1 MTPEELFTAALGL
14 GRQWRV
20 AECRFEGEPKRL
32 ELRLEHVPGEHFECP
47 VCKASCGVHDTIE
60 RRWRHM
66 NFFQYRCELV
76 AKVPRTWCRTDGV
89 HQIHVP
95 WAREGSGFT
104 LMMEALVMLLSAE
117 MPVDAMADLI
127 DEHDTRLWRV
137 LMHYVEQA
145 HAKSD
150 WSTVRRIA
158 VDETSARRGR
168 RYVTNVLDDENSRL
182 LLMVEGRG
190 VQAVGAFAE
199 ALRHHGGDP
208 SQIEAIA
215 MDMSTSYIK
224 GASQYFPQAS
234 IVFDKFHVMVLAGK
248 ALEEVR
254 LQLQREGAQLKGA
267 MWSLRGNTWNL
278 SPERQAQRK
287 DLCRQYTQLGRAMS
301 LRETLQAIY
310 ANSDGSSPKLNF
322 GGGVVGQHAAA
333 SGPFAIWPRTV
344 RQYLDGILAYFDTK
358 LTSGAIEAVN
368 GIIQLA
374 KQMARGFRNFVY
386 FRTAAYHRAGQLNL
400 DVPNIVNLAITH
412 TKQRGTIILRIVFN
426 SCHTSRSKEIMRP
439 LACDMILS
447 RFGGAQKIVPS
458 LWERKAASRACA

>member
-14 GRQWRV
+14 GRQWGV

-32 ELRLEHVPGEHFECP
+32 ELRLEHVPGEHFQCP

-76 AKVPRTWCRTDGV
+76 ARVPRTWCRTDGV
-89 HQIHVP
+89 HQVPVP

-150 WSTVRRIA
+150 WSAVRRIA

-168 RYVTNVLDDENSRL
+168 HYVTNVLDDENSRL
-182 LLMVEGRG
+182 LLMIEGRG
-190 VQAVGAFAE
+190 VQAIGAFAE
-199 ALRHHGGDP
+199 ALPLHGGDP

-224 GASQYFPQAS
+224 GATQYFPQATS
-234 IVFDKFHVMVLAGK
+234 FSTSSTSWCWPAKPSRRCASNCS
-248 ALEEVR
+248 A
-254 LQLQREGAQLKGA
+254 REPSSKGRCGA
-267 MWSLRGNTWNL
+267 
-278 SPERQAQRK
+278 
-287 DLCRQYTQLGRAMS
+287 C
-301 LRETLQAIY
+301 
-310 ANSDGSSPKLNF
+310 
-322 GGGVVGQHAAA
+322 AATPGISVQSVKRNVKTSVA
-333 SGPFAIWPRTV
+333 ST
-344 RQYLDGILAYFDTK
+344 
-358 LTSGAIEAVN
+358 
-368 GIIQLA
+368 
-374 KQMARGFRNFVY
+374 
-386 FRTAAYHRAGQLNL
+386 LNL
-400 DVPNIVNLAITH
+400 AV
-412 TKQRGTIILRIVFN
+412 R
-426 SCHTSRSKEIMRP
+426 
-439 LACDMILS
+439 
-447 RFGGAQKIVPS
+447 
-458 LWERKAASRACA
+458 

>member
-1 MTPEELFTAALGL
+1 MTPQELFTAALGL
-14 GRQWRV
+14 SQQWRV

-32 ELRLEHVPGEHFECP
+32 ELRLEHVPGEHFQCP
-47 VCKASCGVHDTIE
+47 VCKASCAIHDTIE

-89 HQIHVP
+89 HQAQVP

-104 LMMEALVMLLSAE
+104 LLMEALMLLLSAE
-117 MPVDAMADLI
+117 MPVDAMADFV

-137 LMHYVEQA
+137 LRHYVEQA

-150 WSTVRRIA
+150 WSAVRRIA

-168 RYVTNVLDDENSRL
+168 SYVTNVLDAENSRL

-190 VQAVGAFAE
+190 VQAVGAFAQ
-199 ALRHHGGDP
+199 ALPLHGGQP

-215 MDMSTSYIK
+215 MDMSTSYMK
-224 GASQYFPQAS
+224 GASKYFPQAT

-267 MWSLRGNTWNL
+267 MWSLRGNAWNL
-278 SPERQAQRK
+278 SPERQAHRI
-287 DLCRQYTQLGRAMS
+287 DLCRQYTQLGRAMG
-301 LRETLQAIY
+301 LRDALQAIY
-310 ANSDGSSPKLNF
+310 ANSDRQLAQAQLRWWCGW
-322 GGGVVGQHAAA
+322 AARSRLWSFRHLA
-333 SGPFAIWPRTV
+333 MTV
-344 RQYLDGILAYFDTK
+344 RQLWDGILAYFETK

-374 KQMARGFRNFVY
+374 KRMARGFRNFVY
-386 FRTAAYHRAGQLNL
+386 FRTAAYLRVGQLNL
-400 DVPNIVNLAITH
+400 DVPKMLT
-412 TKQRGTIILRIVFN
+412 
-426 SCHTSRSKEIMRP
+426 
-439 LACDMILS
+439 
-447 RFGGAQKIVPS
+447 
-458 LWERKAASRACA
+458 

>member
-47 VCKASCGVHDTIE
+47 ICQASCGVHDTIE

-76 AKVPRTWCRTDGV
+76 ARVPRTWCRTDGV
-89 HQIHVP
+89 HQVPVP

-117 MPVDAMADLI
+117 MPVGAMADLI

-150 WSTVRRIA
+150 WSAVRRIA

-190 VQAVGAFAE
+190 VQALGAFAE
-199 ALRHHGGDP
+199 ALRLHGGDP

-215 MDMSTSYIK
+215 MDMSSSYIK

-267 MWSLRGNTWNL
+267 MWSIRGNAWNL
-278 SPERQAQRK
+278 TQERQAQRK

-310 ANSDGSSPKLNF
+310 ANADRQLAEVELRWWCGW
-322 GGGVVGQHAAA
+322 AARSRLRSFRHLA
-333 SGPFAIWPRTV
+333 QTV
-344 RQYLDGILAYFDTK
+344 RQYLNGILAYFDTK

-374 KQMARGFRNFVY
+374 KRMARGFRNFVY
-386 FRTAAYHRAGQLNL
+386 FRTAAYHRAGQLKL
-400 DVPNIVNLAITH
+400 DVPNM
-412 TKQRGTIILRIVFN
+412 
-426 SCHTSRSKEIMRP
+426 S
-439 LACDMILS
+439 
-447 RFGGAQKIVPS
+447 
-458 LWERKAASRACA
+458 